1 MATVKKETL
10 SVKTFK
16 AKKNFTYLQCDNA
29 YHPEHPYCHN
39 TIKDGDEYLTAIRK
53 FDTGDIMR
61 YDFCEGCMRA
71 KLSEEE
77 IEKERVTKGTQTK
90 AARVQTLVNEIR
102 TGLKAY
108 ERYDPIGWAPIEAG
122 LDEIVRI
129 IKERGK

>member
-1 MATVKKETL
+1 MATVKKETR

-16 AKKNFTYLQCDNA
+16 ANKNFTYLQCDNA
-29 YHPEHPYCHN
+29 YNPERPYCHN
-39 TIKDGDEYLTAIRK
+39 MIKDGDEYLTVLRK

-77 IEKERVTKGTQTK
+77 IEKIRVQKKTQTK
-90 AARVQTLVNEIR
+90 AARIKTLVNEVR
-102 TGLKAY
+102 NGLAAY
-108 ERYDPIGWAPIEAG
+108 DGYNLKGLEAMENA

-129 IKERGK
+129 AKGE